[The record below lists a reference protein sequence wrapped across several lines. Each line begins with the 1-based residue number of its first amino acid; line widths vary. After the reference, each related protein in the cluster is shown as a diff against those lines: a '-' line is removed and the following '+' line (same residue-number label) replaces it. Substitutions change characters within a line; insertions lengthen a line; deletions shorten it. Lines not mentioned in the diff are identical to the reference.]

1 MGFYVFIVR
10 GQCKDERKVLGG
22 EKGARSAKDLKAEIE
37 LGSPWAQ
44 LRYMSMHHKDIGGE
58 YIFVLVTG
66 KD

>member
-22 EKGARSAKDLKAEIE
+22 EKGAGLAKDLKAGIE
-37 LGSPWAQ
+37 LG
-44 LRYMSMHHKDIGGE
+44 SMHHKDTGGE

-66 KD
+66 KDKKC